1 MLILGHWPHIGPVR
15 ATLGCLWGPGGLPK
29 GARRLPR
36 DNPRRPKPFPWS
48 ASGLPLGAGPPEG
61 GRGPQG
67 DNPGDPKGA
76 SRCRGAPFLKK
87 HPKTMSISLRRNVH
101 AVEAR
106 SPYWSKEGA
115 GRTRI
120 TTARR
125 KVQTY
130 AKTHVVENVHAVEVN
145 KAHFEVIG
153 SPGERQSPRYAELF
167 VVALKGACG
176 RHFDQPGS
184 LA

>member
-1 MLILGHWPHIGPVR
+1 MELLFSLREFRLGSRGPVTLWEKAVQFQFGGLRLCSFVFILDHWLHIGPVPG
-15 ATLGCLWGPGGLPK
+15 ATLGCLWGPRGLPK

-61 GRGPQG
+61 RRGPQG
-67 DNPGDPKGA
+67 GNPGDPKGA
-76 SRCRGAPFLKK
+76 SRCRGAQFFKK
-87 HPKTMSISLRRNVH
+87 HSKTMSITLRINVH

-120 TTARR
+120 TR
-125 KVQTY
+125 
-130 AKTHVVENVHAVEVN
+130 
-145 KAHFEVIG
+145 
-153 SPGERQSPRYAELF
+153 
-167 VVALKGACG
+167 
-176 RHFDQPGS
+176 
-184 LA
+184 

>member
-1 MLILGHWPHIGPVR
+1 MI
-15 ATLGCLWGPGGLPK
+15 
-29 GARRLPR
+29 
-36 DNPRRPKPFPWS
+36 
-48 ASGLPLGAGPPEG
+48 
-61 GRGPQG
+61 
-67 DNPGDPKGA
+67 
-76 SRCRGAPFLKK
+76 
-87 HPKTMSISLRRNVH
+87 ISLRRNVH

-106 SPYWSKEGA
+106 NPYWSKEGA

-120 TTARR
+120 TTAGR

-130 AKTHVVENVHAVEVN
+130 AKTHVVENVHAVEA

-153 SPGERQSPRYAELF
+153 APGERQSRRYAELF

-176 RHFDQPGS
+176 SHFGQPGS